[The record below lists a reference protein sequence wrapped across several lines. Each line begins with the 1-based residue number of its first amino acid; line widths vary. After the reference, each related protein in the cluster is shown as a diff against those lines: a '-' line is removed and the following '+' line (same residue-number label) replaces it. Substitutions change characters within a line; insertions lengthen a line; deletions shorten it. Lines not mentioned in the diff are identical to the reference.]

1 MAVAL
6 FGESS
11 RRSIGRVVASP
22 FILFDPADTFF
33 DLLSIG
39 FFLDVRSAI
48 TGEKEFRF
56 AGVSAIGGGSII
68 LVGSI
73 FSGNFDPG
81 SIFLFGSGDDT
92 GVRSGSSVVG

>member
-1 MAVAL
+1 MAGAL
-6 FGESS
+6 FSASS
-11 RRSIGRVVASP
+11 RLIIDSVVAAP
-22 FILFDPADTFF
+22 FILFDPADIFF
-33 DLLSIG
+33 DLLSFG

-48 TGEKEFRF
+48 TGGKEFRL

-81 SIFLFGSGDDT
+81 SILLFGSGDDT